1 MKKIVFGITS
11 LGVGGAERVLLDIV
25 NELDKEYN
33 ITLFTLYSGGAFE
46 KELSEKI
53 SLISLNK
60 NTYEDLGTIK
70 KRLIPLYILICGKSI
85 YKKYIKDKYDIEISF
100 LEGPITRLFRHKSSA
115 KKIAWIHTDISKI
128 FGSGIKASIKKKV
141 DKGIYKKYDK
151 IVFVSKDSKEK
162 FNNLYKTEE
171 EVLKKEE
178 IIYNY
183 INKERILEKASEDIE
198 KIDIEENKTSIVTV
212 ARLVKPKAID
222 RFIRVHK
229 KLIEE
234 GFIHNVY
241 IIGDG
246 PEKDNLQKE
255 LKHLKVE
262 ETFKLLGQK
271 ENPYPYMKKTD
282 YFALL
287 SEYEG
292 YGMVI
297 EEAKILNKNI
307 IITNTGAKEAI
318 EGYNK
323 SITVENNEEAIYEGL
338 KQILS
343 NNIVFNNKE
352 NVYDNSNLL
361 EEVKRI
367 IEVE

>member
-25 NELDKEYN
+25 NELDEKYD

-53 SLISLNK
+53 KLISLNK
-60 NTYEDLGTIK
+60 STYEDLGAIK

-85 YKKYIKDKYDIEISF
+85 YKKYIKDKYDVEISF
-100 LEGPITRLFRHKSSA
+100 LEGPITRLFRHKSIA

-128 FGSGIKASIKKKV
+128 FGRGIKAKIKKKV

-151 IVFVSKDSKEK
+151 IVFVSIDSKEK
-162 FNNLYKTEE
+162 FNDLYETEE
-171 EVLKKEE
+171 FLKNEE

-183 INKERILEKASEDIE
+183 INKERILKKASEDTE

-222 RFIRVHK
+222 RFIKVHK

-246 PEKDNLQKE
+246 PEKDNLEKQIKD
-255 LKHLKVE
+255 LKVE

-271 ENPYPYMKKTD
+271 ENPYPYIKKTD

-297 EEAKILNKNI
+297 EESKILNKNI

-318 EGYNK
+318 EGYDK
-323 SITVENNEEAIYEGL
+323 SIIVENNEEAIYEGL